1 MNINGSINVEGDI
14 YRQGV
19 LLSQIIGASG
29 TSSSVGIISQNMPV
43 QTLSKT
49 YSNTKSYLDSEIDND
64 NGWRFV
70 DDNINNGFLIK
81 IKPSHRTSKIL
92 INLSMHIGIDSSP
105 ESIWWG
111 ARLYRKIVDN
121 NQNIMQDWH
130 EVIASRPV
138 ENSIDNATP
147 CWLSHTL
154 GANLTS
160 YENFVANINGT
171 FFDRPDTVYTT
182 YYTIKWKTDLGNNYG
197 ESANIYLNRP
207 AKYNSSNSPV
217 LSSTWTVT
225 EIWQL
230 GTPYMPTEGSNV
242 ITIYN
247 QDYVG
252 IGNTEPLYSLD
263 VSGDIRA
270 SSNLIVNL
278 NVGIGTT
285 SVSDSLLNIY
295 GKRANIKIQDPD
307 INEPISSIEFINGIN
322 NSIDSNNYYGWKM
335 YNSNNNYT
343 ISSGNNGAIH
353 DRFIIE
359 GSSGNIGVGTI
370 PNHKLDINGIIN
382 AKAFNINGSPF
393 VLEFTQGMTIQ
404 TIHKTYSKTLEKQ
417 SNSIGWIPI
426 DNGNDG
432 FLVKIKPSHIKS
444 KVLVSMTC
452 HIGMDYSED
461 SRWWGLQLY
470 RKIGDSGEWSP
481 LNNANGTNSG
491 GLECSPCWISHNLG
505 ADNSMYSHSIIN
517 VSGSYEDE
525 PNTTSNIYYTAYWK
539 SKLDNTE
546 GKLYI
551 NRPAY
556 INSSNYPLTSSSWTA
571 SEIWNNGTPYKPTTT
586 TIAIA
591 YDKVGIGMTPSI
603 SSGYKLEVNGDF
615 KCRDIQCLSV
625 TQTSDSRYKKN
636 IEGIDSVLENINKL
650 NPISYLTLDQNN
662 TDKKSYGFIAQ
673 EINELFPDIVN
684 EPKNI
689 NELYAINYTSI
700 IPLLTKSIQELT
712 KKIEMQQQEIN
723 YLKQKL

>member
-1 MNINGSINVEGDI
+1 
-14 YRQGV
+14 
-19 LLSQIIGASG
+19 
-29 TSSSVGIISQNMPV
+29 
-43 QTLSKT
+43 
-49 YSNTKSYLDSEIDND
+49 
-64 NGWRFV
+64 
-70 DDNINNGFLIK
+70 
-81 IKPSHRTSKIL
+81 
-92 INLSMHIGIDSSP
+92 
-105 ESIWWG
+105 
-111 ARLYRKIVDN
+111 
-121 NQNIMQDWH
+121 
-130 EVIASRPV
+130 
-138 ENSIDNATP
+138 
-147 CWLSHTL
+147 
-154 GANLTS
+154 
-160 YENFVANINGT
+160 
-171 FFDRPDTVYTT
+171 
-182 YYTIKWKTDLGNNYG
+182 
-197 ESANIYLNRP
+197 
-207 AKYNSSNSPV
+207 
-217 LSSTWTVT
+217 
-225 EIWQL
+225 
-230 GTPYMPTEGSNV
+230 
-242 ITIYN
+242 
-247 QDYVG
+247 
-252 IGNTEPLYSLD
+252 
-263 VSGDIRA
+263 
-270 SSNLIVNL
+270 
-278 NVGIGTT
+278 
-285 SVSDSLLNIY
+285 
-295 GKRANIKIQDPD
+295 
-307 INEPISSIEFINGIN
+307 
-322 NSIDSNNYYGWKM
+322 
-335 YNSNNNYT
+335 
-343 ISSGNNGAIH
+343 
-353 DRFIIE
+353 
-359 GSSGNIGVGTI
+359 
-370 PNHKLDINGIIN
+370 
-382 AKAFNINGSPF
+382 
-393 VLEFTQGMTIQ
+393 
-404 TIHKTYSKTLEKQ
+404 
-417 SNSIGWIPI
+417 
-426 DNGNDG
+426 
-432 FLVKIKPSHIKS
+432 
-444 KVLVSMTC
+444 
-452 HIGMDYSED
+452 MDYSED